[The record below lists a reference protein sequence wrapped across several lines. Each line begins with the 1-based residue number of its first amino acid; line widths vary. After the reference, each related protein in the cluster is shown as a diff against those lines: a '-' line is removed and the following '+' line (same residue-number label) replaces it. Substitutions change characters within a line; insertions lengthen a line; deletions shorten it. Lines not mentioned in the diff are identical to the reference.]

1 MRNIVISCFNF
12 NRKDHVKLSELIDFA
27 NLEQFEEINLFVDKI
42 ELTDLSISQLESIA
56 KTNRLT
62 VYFVNF
68 DLIDDDPLRQRIYI
82 WTELTSKKDRF
93 IY

>member
-27 NLEQFEEINLFVDKI
+27 NLEQFEEINLLVDKT
-42 ELTDLSISQLESIA
+42 ELTDLSISQLQSIA
-56 KTNRLT
+56 KTNDLT

-68 DLIDDDPLRQRIYI
+68 DLIDNDPLRQRIYI
-82 WTELTSKKDRF
+82 WTELTNKKDRF

>member
-12 NRKDHVKLSELIDFA
+12 NRKDHVQLGELIDFA
-27 NLEQFEEINLFVDKI
+27 DLKQFEEINLLVDKI
-42 ELTDLSISQLESIA
+42 ELTDLSISQLQSIA
-56 KTNRLT
+56 DTNRLT

-68 DLIDDDPLRQRIYI
+68 DLIDNDPLRQRIYI
-82 WTELTSKKDRF
+82 WTELTNKKDRF

>member
-12 NRKDHVKLSELIDFA
+12 DRKDHVQLSELIDFA

-42 ELTDLSISQLESIA
+42 ELTNLSIPQLRLIA

-62 VYFVNF
+62 VYFVDF

>member
-27 NLEQFEEINLFVDKI
+27 NLEQFEEINLLVDKT

-56 KTNRLT
+56 KTNHLT
-62 VYFVNF
+62 VYFVHF

-82 WTELTSKKDRF
+82 WTERTNKKDRF

>member
-12 NRKDHVKLSELIDFA
+12 NRKDHVQLSELIDFA
-27 NLEQFEEINLFVDKI
+27 NLEQFEEINLFVDKTEI
-42 ELTDLSISQLESIA
+42 TDLSIAQLQSIA
-56 KTNRLT
+56 KTNHLT

-82 WTELTSKKDRF
+82 WTELTNKKDRF

>member
-12 NRKDHVKLSELIDFA
+12 NRKDHVQLGELIDFA
-27 NLEQFEEINLFVDKI
+27 NLEQFEEINLLVDKT
-42 ELTDLSISQLESIA
+42 ELTDLSIPQLQSIA
-56 KTNRLT
+56 DTNRLT
-62 VYFVNF
+62 VYFVDF
-68 DLIDDDPLRQRIYI
+68 DLIDNDPLRQRIYI